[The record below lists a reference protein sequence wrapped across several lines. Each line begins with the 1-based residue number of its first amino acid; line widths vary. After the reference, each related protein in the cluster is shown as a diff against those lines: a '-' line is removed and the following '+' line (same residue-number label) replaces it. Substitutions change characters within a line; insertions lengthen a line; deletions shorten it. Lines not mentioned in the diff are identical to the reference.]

1 MTKQFRP
8 YFTYPELQEI
18 VTCLKE
24 NPTPARI
31 SLLRKLGFFIAK
43 IQNEAVSPQYI
54 PTPRK
59 TLADKLELSDPPSQ
73 STQSPQSPQP
83 NPGILYDKFLN
94 NPSSCTPSEL
104 SIIMEYRY
112 TNNLMNQTEESEY
125 EQTILS
131 AK

>member
-59 TLADKLELSDPPSQ
+59 TLADKLELSDPP
-73 STQSPQSPQP
+73 TPPPPPP
-83 NPGILYDKFLN
+83 NPGVLYDKFLT

-125 EQTILS
+125 EQTILAS
-131 AK
+131 K

>member
-43 IQNEAVSPQYI
+43 IQNEVVSPQYT
-54 PTPRK
+54 PKPRK

-73 STQSPQSPQP
+73 IPPI

-104 SIIMEYRY
+104 SIITEYRY
-112 TNNLMNQTEESEY
+112 TNNLMNSTEESEY